1 MNEQERLETN
11 KQTIRELMRL
21 LVDPKTAR
29 QAERLMTES
38 YIQHNPNIASGRKA
52 IIEFTQTET
61 AQRARESM
69 VPAGEPM
76 FVAEGDFVVM
86 ILPREV
92 PHPHKPGETYRTYWF
107 DMWRLEDGKA
117 AEHWDGAPLE

>member
-1 MNEQERLETN
+1 MNEQDRLETN

-52 IIEFTQTET
+52 IIEFTQTEA

-76 FVAEGDFVVM
+76 LVAEGDFVVM